1 MPTRSKS
8 FWHNALIGEPSLTED
23 WLQGGFGIYIHWP
36 FCEAKCPYCDFNS
49 HVSRS
54 IDQAAWKIA
63 YLDELKRCAV
73 DTRGRTVTSVFFGG
87 GTPSLMNPDTVAAVI
102 AEIKKLWPTANDLEI
117 TLEANPGSV
126 EAGRF
131 KAYRDGGVSRISM
144 GIQALNDIDLKR
156 LGRIHSVNEALA
168 AFDIA
173 RNTFERVSFDLIY
186 ARQNQTL
193 EEWKAELNQA
203 LTLPID
209 HLSLYQL
216 TVEDGTAFG
225 DRYAV
230 GKLRGLP
237 DDDLGAD
244 MFDLTQDV
252 CGAAGMPAYEVS
264 NHARDGAQSRH
275 NLIYWRYGDYLGI
288 GPGAHGRL
296 TVNGRRHATTCY
308 SNPKRWLD
316 SVEEGAA
323 EQTREALTTEDEATE
338 FLLMGLRLRA
348 GIDISRYAALAQ
360 NPLDPAAVAHLKDI
374 GMIEVSKS
382 ILTVTDQGFRVL
394 NSVISELLS
403 D

>member
-1 MPTRSKS
+1 MRLPNYWR
-8 FWHNALIGEPSLTED
+8 NVLTDDGHAED
-23 WLQGGFGIYIHWP
+23 WRQGGFGIYIHWP

-54 IDQAAWKIA
+54 IDQAAWKTA
-63 YLDELKRCAV
+63 YLSELKRYAAE
-73 DTRGRTVTSVFFGG
+73 TQGRVVTSVFFGG

-102 AEIKKLWPTANDLEI
+102 AEIKMLWPTSNDMEI
-117 TLEANPGSV
+117 TLEANPSSV

-131 KAYRDGGVSRISM
+131 IAYRDAGVSRISM
-144 GIQALNDIDLKR
+144 GIQALNDTDLKR
-156 LGRIHSVNEALA
+156 LGRIHSTAEALA

-186 ARQNQTL
+186 ARQNQSL
-193 EEWKAELNQA
+193 KEWEAELNQA
-203 LTLPID
+203 LTLSID

-225 DRYAV
+225 DRYAL

-244 MFDLTQDV
+244 MFDLTQEV

-296 TVNGRRHATTCY
+296 TIGGARNATICY

-316 SVEEGAA
+316 AVEAQSP
-323 EQTREALTTEDEATE
+323 EQSRENLTLEDEATE
-338 FLLMGLRLRA
+338 FLLMGLRLRD
-348 GIDISRYAALAQ
+348 GIDVERYDGLAGK
-360 NPLDPAAVAHLKDI
+360 PLEARSLTHLTDI
-374 GMIEVSKS
+374 GMITSKNS
-382 ILTVTDQGFRVL
+382 NLTVTDQGFRVL
-394 NSVISELLS
+394 NSVIAELLP

>member
-1 MPTRSKS
+1 M
-8 FWHNALIGEPSLTED
+8 TED
-23 WLQGGFGIYIHWP
+23 WQNGGFGIYIHWP

-54 IDQAAWKIA
+54 IDQAAWKAA
-63 YLDELKRCAV
+63 YLSELKRYAEE
-73 DTRGRTVTSVFFGG
+73 TKGRTVTSVFFGG
-87 GTPSLMNPDTVAAVI
+87 GTPSLMNPDTVAEVI
-102 AEIKKLWPTANDLEI
+102 AQIKTLWPTANDLEI

-144 GIQALNDIDLKR
+144 GIQALNDTDLKR
-156 LGRIHSVNEALA
+156 LGRIHTVSEALA

-193 EEWKAELNQA
+193 ESWEAELKQA
-203 LTLPID
+203 LNLSID

-237 DDDLGAD
+237 GEDLGAD
-244 MFDLTQDV
+244 MFDLTQDI

-264 NHARDGAQSRH
+264 NHARDGALSRH
-275 NLIYWRYGDYLGI
+275 NVIYWRYGDYLGI

-296 TVNGRRHATTCY
+296 TQQGQRNATVCY

-316 SVEEGAA
+316 AVAENAA
-323 EQTREALTTEDEATE
+323 EQSRDLLTRDDEATE
-338 FLLMGLRLRA
+338 FLLMGLRLRD
-348 GIDISRYAALAQ
+348 GIDLNRFTDLAGH
-360 NPLDPAAVAHLKDI
+360 PLDAGTLTHLTDI
-374 GMIEVSKS
+374 GMISVDQNHL
-382 ILTVTDQGFRVL
+382 IVTDQGFRVL
-394 NSVISELLS
+394 NSVISALLNP
-403 D
+403 